1 MNLTLF
7 CLIAALL
14 CLAGLHR
21 VDADYLWHDDEIPY
35 EANAKCQRGHSYYTN
50 DVNANDTTIDV
61 GSDVESLLDYSNKDV
76 CYYCVCSA
84 RGREVGCISRRPW
97 YCEYYRV
104 LREGD
109 APRDM
114 YRQTLQQ
121 DRPAYFRQ
129 LSYRLRRTMDAG
141 IFDLVDSVG
150 GEPTGKKCVPFV
162 SQYDDCNAE
171 NQCMGCTKCTCT
183 AQGTWS
189 CKKEKRC
196 SLLEREPVDE
206 EDIDNALQLMEIEM
220 KNERMKQASSSSNP
234 LVPSPPKLEDL
245 VIGYIIAVN

>member
-1 MNLTLF
+1 MTF
-7 CLIAALL
+7 
-14 CLAGLHR
+14 
-21 VDADYLWHDDEIPY
+21 P
-35 EANAKCQRGHSYYTN
+35 AKDNSCQM
-50 DVNANDTTIDV
+50 
-61 GSDVESLLDYSNKDV
+61 
-76 CYYCVCSA
+76 CVCSA
-84 RGREVGCISRRPW
+84 EGKDE
-97 YCEYYRV
+97 YCSE
-104 LREGD
+104 
-109 APRDM
+109 
-114 YRQTLQQ
+114 
-121 DRPAYFRQ
+121 RPAVNVNECLMMSKLMDNFHSYMPFDHKRNLAFRI
-129 LSYRLRRTMDAG
+129 RR
-141 IFDLVDSVG
+141 VG